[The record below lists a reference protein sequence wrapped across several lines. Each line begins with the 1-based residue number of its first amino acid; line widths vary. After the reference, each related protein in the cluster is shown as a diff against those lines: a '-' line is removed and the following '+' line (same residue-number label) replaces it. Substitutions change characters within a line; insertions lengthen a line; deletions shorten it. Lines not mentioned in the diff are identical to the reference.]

1 MRKSIITFTIMVVII
16 AVTIAVASV
25 IAAVT
30 IVYAQNTTTTI
41 QQTNYNN
48 TTIPQIKHLNPS
60 IIIGA
65 INTKVR
71 LAYSDNGQR

>member
-1 MRKSIITFTIMVVII
+1 MVVII

-30 IVYAQNTTTTI
+30 IVYAQNTTTRI

-48 TTIPQIKHLNPS
+48 TTIPQIKDLNPS

-65 INTKVR
+65 INTKVPS
-71 LAYSDNGQR
+71 AYSDNGQR